1 MEEVVNTKQT
11 LPNNMFIE
19 NKDLVFETE
28 KTRINTLEDTTNN
41 GNYPNSI
48 VLNTSKKFK
57 TMKELLPGSTNM
69 YQIRFV
75 SINKELPNTELREVI
90 TRAIW
95 YDDYNFVFAVKQRGI
110 FIYNVQTQTY
120 RTLTTGAEEYMIH
133 NIENNKV
140 FYDDTSV
147 EI

>member
-1 MEEVVNTKQT
+1 
-11 LPNNMFIE
+11 MFIE

-28 KTRINTLEDTTNN
+28 KARINTLEDTTAD

-75 SINKELPNTELREVI
+75 SINKEFPNTELREVI

-120 RTLTTGAEEYMIH
+120 KTLTTGNEEYMIH
-133 NIENNKV
+133 NIENNKL